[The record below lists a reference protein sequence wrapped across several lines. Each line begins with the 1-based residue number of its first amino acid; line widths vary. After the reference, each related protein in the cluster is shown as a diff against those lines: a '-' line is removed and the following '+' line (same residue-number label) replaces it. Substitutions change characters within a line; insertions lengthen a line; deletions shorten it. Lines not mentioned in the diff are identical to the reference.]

1 MIFYAVDLP
10 ILNVYMNYLGS
21 ATHALRHSVKKHERQ
36 LAS

>member
-21 ATHALRHSVKKHERQ
+21 ATDALRHSVREHERQ